1 MGYLDHISNTIFTIE
16 FENMN
21 SLEQKAEVIRKPCEG
36 LYTKRYRSHDFYVR
50 SMDEY
55 NYEIN
60 SNDKSTAIVN
70 LLMRYLRSEVK
81 IYNTMFDKLSHS
93 SIPKITIHDNLNY
106 NGKIEFVKNKLNGKA
121 TRKVQT
127 NERFYTFS
135 SVLPYMTKIGDKPN
149 ELISKHPK

>member
-50 SMDEY
+50 SMDKY

-70 LLMRYLRSEVK
+70 LLMCQTAQRRPLR
-81 IYNTMFDKLSHS
+81 IN
-93 SIPKITIHDNLNY
+93 SI
-106 NGKIEFVKNKLNGKA
+106 G
-121 TRKVQT
+121 
-127 NERFYTFS
+127 
-135 SVLPYMTKIGDKPN
+135 VLLRRCLMTA
-149 ELISKHPK
+149 LISSCPKLTAQRVQPPPK